1 MNCTRWS
8 QLRISKILRKI
19 RSGNRR
25 IKDTVEHLS
34 FLQSYLTASVFTKFL
49 KYIKRIKWNY
59 HPLTLSKRY
68 HKYVL
73 LLNLEV
79 AGRRCSIKKVF
90 LNILQNSQ
98 ANKRLCWSFFFN
110 KVLRLRLLLW
120 IQRYLVWN
128 DEICTQSARDLKWT
142 SFVSSKLVRSSQSK
156 RTSFRR
162 LLDVLKIIFIF
173 HLNVF
178 QLRFKFT
185 RKIVICLL
193 WEKHFNF
200 MIWNFMTLS
209 EGM

>member
-90 LNILQNSQ
+90 LNNLQNSQ

-178 QLRFKFT
+178 QLRFKFM

-193 WEKHFNF
+193 SDKHFNF
-200 MIWNFMTLS
+200 RIWYFMTNF